1 MHCPSPSSSVD
12 TLTSRHIVSTTTPPI
27 APPSQYSTGHRVSI
41 PDLAGGSV
49 SREESLNN
57 FSSDINSHMVPQ
69 GEMMMSSMS
78 MSGSQH
84 TTITPAQHQTMVLWV
99 IFMMTIKLSLIKIS
113 SHGSVVT
120 SVVMPPVP
128 SPGQHVLLSAK
139 MDPDTD
145 ASYGVSLAR
154 LDNTLSRKQGNGIF
168 FRWTFFSEKYLIITS
183 QHHHH
188 NLNINGDTLN
198 IFNLNAA

>member
-1 MHCPSPSSSVD
+1 
-12 TLTSRHIVSTTTPPI
+12 
-27 APPSQYSTGHRVSI
+27 
-41 PDLAGGSV
+41 
-49 SREESLNN
+49 
-57 FSSDINSHMVPQ
+57 
-69 GEMMMSSMS
+69 
-78 MSGSQH
+78 
-84 TTITPAQHQTMVLWV
+84 
-99 IFMMTIKLSLIKIS
+99 MMTIKLSLIKIS

-168 FRWTFFSEKYLIITS
+168 FR
-183 QHHHH
+183 
-188 NLNINGDTLN
+188 
-198 IFNLNAA
+198 